1 MLKKF
6 AFSIVIFLFLTA
18 CQTHFPLVSEV
29 DQAEDNNFCKENKP
43 LIQINYLF
51 YANTM
56 IDSLTQAK
64 AIQEKTNAGRI
75 RLYVNPINNESGK
88 SIDMGSIDEEI
99 LNRINRSAMFVL
111 VNNSNAADY
120 SLSGVINNTIK
131 RTNQCLLEQ
140 KQFTIELRQPHT
152 NTLFWSETKL
162 LN

>member
-6 AFSIVIFLFLTA
+6 VFSTGIFLLLTA
-18 CQTHFPLVSEV
+18 CQTHFPLVSES
-29 DQAEDNNFCKENKP
+29 DQTVNTNYCKENKP
-43 LIQINYLF
+43 LTQINYLF

-56 IDSLTQAK
+56 IDSLTQTE

-111 VNNSNAADY
+111 VKNSNAADY
-120 SLSGVINNTIK
+120 SLSGMINTITK

-140 KQFTIELRQPHT
+140 EQFIIELRQPHT

-162 LN
+162 LH